1 MITRKGLRN
10 RKSLLENLA
19 GKGGQAIQLALM
31 AD

>member
-1 MITRKGLRN
+1 MITWKSLHN
-10 RKSLLENLA
+10 RKSLLDNLG